1 MSDSNSTEKSKVPLI
16 IIILLLLMVLIAP
29 VVFFIT
35 LIIHLGD
42 RPDCLNDISKLEKE
56 CEEDKS
62 NIDCSKVNEYCKNDG
77 RICEFDRSKAV
88 ADLCSEEYEKRKLI
102 RIWIMIISGI
112 ISIFEGVAIS
122 ALYFGATT

>member
-1 MSDSNSTEKSKVPLI
+1 MSDSNSTKKSKVPLI
-16 IIILLLLMVLIAP
+16 LIILLLLIAP

-42 RPDCLNDISKLEKE
+42 RPDCLKDISKLEKE

-88 ADLCSEEYEKRKLI
+88 ADLCSEEYQKRKLI

-112 ISIFEGVAIS
+112 ISMFEGVFIIY
-122 ALYFGATT
+122 LFTGATI